1 MVPNSF
7 PVVVEEW
14 LCKPVQSVLI
24 PLSNCESNMA
34 VSKTFVGTYP
44 ENDF

>member
-1 MVPNSF
+1 
-7 PVVVEEW
+7 
-14 LCKPVQSVLI
+14 LI

-44 ENDF
+44 ENDFWVRDQCGNKIKWQGLKKV